1 MGWDNPLGKKI
12 WNLQEGREYTV
23 IGVIKDYHYESLHQE
38 IRPQIQ
44 LLSGD
49 SMAESEDYIS
59 VRLNTGDILATIRYI
74 GDTWAKFAPGKPFAY
89 SFLDDDYDR
98 LYLNELRTRRLF
110 SLFSFLAIFIACLGL
125 FGLAAFIAERK
136 TGEIGIR
143 KILGASVPRIV
154 HQLNRS
160 FVKCVLLA
168 TLIAWPT
175 AWYAMS
181 RWLQN
186 FAYRIS
192 LSWWMF
198 VAGAVLALVI
208 ALITVSLQTVKAAL
222 KNPIDTLRYE

>member
-1 MGWDNPLGKKI
+1 
-12 WNLQEGREYTV
+12 
-23 IGVIKDYHYESLHQE
+23 
-38 IRPQIQ
+38 
-44 LLSGD
+44 
-49 SMAESEDYIS
+49 
-59 VRLNTGDILATIRYI
+59 
-74 GDTWAKFAPGKPFAY
+74 
-89 SFLDDDYDR
+89 
-98 LYLNELRTRRLF
+98 
-110 SLFSFLAIFIACLGL
+110 
-125 FGLAAFIAERK
+125 
-136 TGEIGIR
+136 
-143 KILGASVPRIV
+143 LGASVPRIV